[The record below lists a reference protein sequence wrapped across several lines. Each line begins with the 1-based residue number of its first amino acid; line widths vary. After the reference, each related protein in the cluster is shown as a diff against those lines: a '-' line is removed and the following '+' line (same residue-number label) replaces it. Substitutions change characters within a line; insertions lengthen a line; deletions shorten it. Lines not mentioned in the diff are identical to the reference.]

1 MESKTTY
8 IFVSHQQSGGQ
19 NRDIKI
25 TDKSFE
31 IVTVFTYLGIK
42 PMNTCFDGV
51 HPDVWNVK
59 DKKWVVVGQ

>member
-51 HPDVWNVK
+51 HPDV
-59 DKKWVVVGQ
+59 